1 MITLLPSLCASRSKA
16 SLARLFSL
24 SLEFRMCFV
33 ALLGDTAVPV
43 NESESE
49 DLCGDM
55 FITSLLEILESIL
68 NLLTAHCLFL
78 KDVNKPR

>member
-1 MITLLPSLCASRSKA
+1 MFRSLT
-16 SLARLFSL
+16 
-24 SLEFRMCFV
+24 
-33 ALLGDTAVPV
+33 GDTAVPV

-49 DLCGDM
+49 DMCGDM